1 MYGLIIEFGT
11 LWSLLEHLILINCY
25 IIYITTNYFSIH
37 YSSVSFSTLT
47 SFSLPFSLSPSLLGD
62 PPVGFRDVLLRD
74 GPEGFAKAVRAHQG
88 LLLMDTTFRDAH
100 QSLLATRVR
109 THDLKKISP
118 FVSHNFNNLFSL
130 ENWGGEFLCVECRSW

>member
-1 MYGLIIEFGT
+1 MDFLQTAI
-11 LWSLLEHLILINCY
+11 SLQH
-25 IIYITTNYFSIH
+25 IYLPFMTPL
-37 YSSVSFSTLT
+37 SSSLYKL
-47 SFSLPFSLSPSLLGD
+47 SFSLFPTYHKGD
-62 PPVGFRDVLLRD
+62 PPIGFRDVLLRD

-130 ENWGGEFLCVECRSW
+130 ENWGGECICWMCVFKGLKDLE

>member
-1 MYGLIIEFGT
+1 M
-11 LWSLLEHLILINCY
+11 
-25 IIYITTNYFSIH
+25 
-37 YSSVSFSTLT
+37 
-47 SFSLPFSLSPSLLGD
+47 
-62 PPVGFRDVLLRD
+62 PPPGFRDILLRE
-74 GPEGFAKAVRAHQG
+74 GPESFAKAIRQHRG

-130 ENWGGEFLCVECRSW
+130 ENWGGKILNTAWLKSNLENKLSMATGNSQFMFVLDRP

>member
-1 MYGLIIEFGT
+1 MIDCFIYMHDHFHDHSVLFTSLTSVT
-11 LWSLLEHLILINCY
+11 L
-25 IIYITTNYFSIH
+25 
-37 YSSVSFSTLT
+37 
-47 SFSLPFSLSPSLLGD
+47 SFSLSSPAPLGD
-62 PPVGFRDVLLRD
+62 PPVGFRDVLLSD

-130 ENWGGEFLCVECRSW
+130 ENWGGECLCVECMT